1 MPKSLLIVDD
11 EKNIRFTLHQAL
23 EPLEIDIDTAVNGE
37 EALEKVKNKQYAV
50 ILLDLKMPGI
60 NGMEVLRHIS
70 QNYPETRVIIISAY
84 GTIDSAVE
92 AMKLGAVDFLQKPFA
107 PVEIRNITAQV
118 LGREDLDEKT
128 AVDYA
133 AFLELAKKEINE
145 HHFEKSA
152 VYLKKAIAVDSYRP
166 EAYNLLG
173 VLLEISHD
181 LLEAQ
186 KNYRV
191 AITLDPSYEPARKN
205 LSRTTMFPPSQGK
218 ISWDE

>member
-1 MPKSLLIVDD
+1 MLIVDD

-23 EPLEIDIDTAVNGE
+23 EPLEIEIDTAVNGE
-37 EALEKVKNKQYAV
+37 EALEKLKHKKYAL

-60 NGMEVLRHIS
+60 HGMEVLRYIS
-70 QNYPETRVIIISAY
+70 QNFPETRVIIISAY

-107 PVEIRNITAQV
+107 PVEIRNITSKV
-118 LGREDLDEKT
+118 LQREDLDAKT
-128 AVDYA
+128 ANDYVS
-133 AFLELAKKEINE
+133 FLELAKKEINE
-145 HHFEKSA
+145 HHFEKA
-152 VYLKKAIAVDSYRP
+152 TTYLKKAIAIDSYRP

-173 VLLEISHD
+173 ALMEISHD

-191 AITLDPSYEPARKN
+191 ALTLDPSYKPAREN
-205 LSRTTMFPPSQGK
+205 LSRTTIFPPSRGK